1 MEEVM
6 SKIDKSHLSLAERK
20 ERNLNILYKILP
32 VVSVLMVIG
41 LWIIVSRNYDSTVY
55 ASTAFPS
62 PAAVWERMI
71 RLFTKPVKKKNLIV
85 HALISL
91 RRIGLALLF
100 DWTAGIIFGII
111 IGWFPKAKAFFSSM
125 FDAFRA
131 VPPLAW
137 IPLITLWFGIGEF
150 PKIVIVII
158 GSLACIVVNVKAG
171 LSAVDKMYLDVGTVF
186 NATPMQTLLKIA
198 IPSSLDAIFAGVRTS
213 TSAAWM
219 VVLAAEMLG
228 ADSGVGFL
236 ITRGMDSIDMPLVL
250 VGMITIGLIGAILAI
265 VTQIAERLI
274 CPWTR
279 KSK

>member
-1 MEEVM
+1 MEKIM
-6 SKIDKSHLSLAERK
+6 SKINTSNLSQAEIR
-20 ERNLNILYKILP
+20 ERRLEILYKILP
-32 VVSVLMVIG
+32 VISVLLLAG
-41 LWIIVSRNYDSTVY
+41 LWLLASRDFN
-55 ASTAFPS
+55 
-62 PAAVWERMI
+62 AAVGSGFPTPTAVWDRTI
-71 RLFTKPVKKKNLIV
+71 RLFTRPVKKMNLIM
-85 HALISL
+85 HALVSL
-91 RRIGLALLF
+91 RRIGIALAF
-100 DWTAGIIFGII
+100 DWTFGIMFGI
-111 IGWFPKAKAFFSSM
+111 LIGWFPKPRAFFSPL

-150 PKIVIVII
+150 PKILIVIF
-158 GSLACIVVNVKAG
+158 GSLASIVVNVKAG
-171 LSAVDKMYLDVGTVF
+171 LSAVDSMYLNVGTVF
-186 NATPMQTLLKIA
+186 NATPTQTLLKIA

-236 ITRGMDSIDMPLVL
+236 ISRGMDSIDMPLVL
-250 VGMITIGLIGAILAI
+250 TGMIAIGIVGAILAI
-265 VTQIAERLI
+265 VTQFIERLI

>member
-1 MEEVM
+1 M
-6 SKIDKSHLSLAERK
+6 SKKHGLNLSKAEIMEHRL
-20 ERNLNILYKILP
+20 EILYRILP
-32 VVSVLMVIG
+32 LISVLLLVG
-41 LWIIVSRNYDSTVY
+41 LWMIASRDFNADVGSG
-55 ASTAFPS
+55 FPT
-62 PAAVWERMI
+62 PAAVWDRTV
-71 RLFTKPVKKKNLIV
+71 RLFTRPVKKMNLIM
-85 HALISL
+85 HALVSL
-91 RRIGLALLF
+91 RRIGLALAF
-100 DWTAGIIFGII
+100 DWTFGIIFGII
-111 IGWFPKAKAFFSSM
+111 IGWFPKPRAFFTPM

-150 PKIVIVII
+150 PKILIVIF
-158 GSLACIVVNVKAG
+158 GSLASIVVNVKAG
-171 LSAVDKMYLDVGTVF
+171 LSAVDKMYLNVGTVF
-186 NATPMQTLLKIA
+186 NATPMQTLIKIA

-236 ITRGMDSIDMPLVL
+236 ISRGMDSIDMPLVL
-250 VGMITIGLIGAILAI
+250 TGMIAIGIVGAILAI
-265 VTQIAERLI
+265 LTQFVERLI